1 MATYS
6 YDGIT
11 LVIGGN
17 EVIRAGDWQAWVLSY
32 TGTPI
37 SEAYVYPLL
46 QPPAAT
52 PGNGTE
58 GVLGCVTVVAVGPAQ
73 GDSTTPTRIV
83 PANDIDNAGPLTDA
97 FRRAILGPLVTV
109 STVNSRGDLE
119 ALFGRGS
126 EIVSTFDFMA
136 RERAARDAI
145 RANEQKMRDAWGFR
159 ILADIER
166 ERERLPVTAA
176 EIRTRLCSRP
186 RPRRALADGRVAPQ
200 TYDID
205 EPLPLP

>member
-17 EVIRAGDWQAWVLSY
+17 EVIRAGDMVVVNDR
-32 TGTPI
+32 G
-37 SEAYVYPLL
+37 EA
-46 QPPAAT
+46 
-52 PGNGTE
+52 
-58 GVLGCVTVVAVGPAQ
+58 VVAARSR
-73 GDSTTPTRIV
+73 STI
-83 PANDIDNAGPLTDA
+83 DIDNAGPLTDA

-126 EIVSTFDFMA
+126 EIVSAFDFMA
-136 RERAARDAI
+136 RERAARDAL
-145 RANEQKMRDAWGFR
+145 RANEQKMREAWGLR